1 MKFKVSAKDLVIFGV
16 FCVFLLY
23 FSAIAVLNVFSLIND
38 GIFYGLSP
46 FEAFTGKYII
56 GTLLV
61 FFAVIIAIF
70 FSVSSSIFERKSGFG
85 LELGN
90 KEEKGYSRWL
100 KEKEMKKAYKVV
112 RVGVKDETAPAG
124 GIVLINNGKDM
135 WVDDSE
141 YHTLVIGVTGS
152 GKTSAVVDPLTYSL
166 VKHGES
172 MVFTDPKGEIYKDHA
187 ELLRA
192 RGYKIIVLNFRD
204 PQLGNAWNPLTLPY
218 KLYKEGNID
227 KAIELVDDVA
237 SNIVKDKQAQ
247 DPFWQNSSADYFA
260 GCALGLLEDAKEEE
274 VNLNSISLMT
284 TVGEDKFGAG
294 STYIQEYFKMKGEQ
308 SSAYTFASNTI
319 NSPTETKGG
328 ILSTFRQKIRIF
340 SSREN
345 LSEMLSYSDFNM
357 RDIGREKTAVF
368 MIIHDEKT
376 TYHALAT
383 IFIKQCYETLITVA
397 QENGGKLPVRTN
409 FILDEFANMPALKDV
424 TTMVTAARS
433 RQIRFTFIIQNFA
446 QLNDVYGKDDAE
458 TIRSNCG
465 NLIYI
470 LTTELAALE
479 EISKLC
485 GEVKSKKDDKT
496 ESHPLVTISD
506 LQKMKMNE
514 VIILRNRQHPFKTQ
528 LVQAYTVDWGSSSFG
543 KAELY
548 SREKKEIQLFDVI
561 EFVKVRKRS
570 KMGIDEKNGN
580 PSGGGAPSFASLA
593 SGGFGGMGTPPKIP
607 TFEEFMAAR
616 NAQKQAQAAGKN
628 PMGNLPTTGN
638 ATPPMPNGIPTSP
651 QGQQTIAPK
660 KPLMPSFD
668 VDDLVK
674 RIDAKI
680 AELEAQEKA
689 EEEAKKNGG
698 SIPSTQ
704 TPSSPIPSSPLGI
717 PSIPT
722 NPVIPNNPVV
732 KENNP
737 GVEVSQ
743 PSPNI
748 TSVPSGIPTP
758 EDILNG
764 NLTNQT
770 PTASNEQ
777 ESAPVVKVDS
787 SATIQEVKA
796 EPVSNLGFNPFNE
809 ETEVHENKFVDK
821 DIIDNIEEKV
831 ETTPVVAPEIPE
843 SSAAQENKN
852 PGVVG
857 NFEELMKKNEPT
869 MPEAKPSIM
878 IENPIDTSSSVPVMP
893 ESPIIAPPQ
902 AIIQEKQVPTEAV
915 MATSEV
921 SQTVEPV
928 MTVEP
933 KQEVV
938 VPNVSVAPTNE
949 VVSSSPVVAP
959 EAVNPNGQPQQGEIQ
974 TPVVPPQAVV
984 VETPTT
990 PIDGSPIAPSMSAS
1004 PIQTIAPT
1012 QQAPVQPVQG
1022 GNAPANTPITQG
1034 QVSDDAFFDDFFEN
1048 D

>member
-1 MKFKVSAKDLVIFGV
+1 MKIKVSAKDLAIFGV
-16 FCVFLLY
+16 FCLFLLY

-38 GIFYGLSP
+38 GIFYGLMP
-46 FEAFTGKYII
+46 FEAFTGKYIA
-56 GTLLV
+56 GTLVVFISVLV
-61 FFAVIIAIF
+61 AIF
-70 FSVSSSIFERKSGFG
+70 FSVSSSIFERKSGIGFEIG
-85 LELGN
+85 S

-112 RVGVKDETAPAG
+112 KVGVKDETAPAG

-135 WVDDSE
+135 WVDDGE

-187 ELLRA
+187 ELLKA

-204 PQLGNAWNPLTLPY
+204 PQMGNAWNPLTLPY
-218 KLYKEGNID
+218 RLYKEGNVD

-237 SNIVKDKQAQ
+237 NNIVKDKQAQ
-247 DPFWQNSSADYFA
+247 DPFWQNSSSDYFA
-260 GCALGLLEDAKEEE
+260 GCTLGLLEDAKEEE
-274 VNLNSISLMT
+274 VNLNSIGYMT
-284 TVGEDKFGAG
+284 TIGEDKFGAG

-357 RDIGREKTAVF
+357 RDIGKEKTAVF

-383 IFIKQCYETLITVA
+383 IFIKQCYETLISVA

-433 RQIRFTFIIQNFA
+433 RLIRFTFIIQNFA

-528 LVQAYTVDWGSSSFG
+528 LVQAYTVDWGSSQFG

-548 SREKKEIQLFDVI
+548 SREKKEIKLFDVI

-570 KMGIDEKNGN
+570 KMGIDDKNGASAGL
-580 PSGGGAPSFASLA
+580 PGGGAPSFASLA
-593 SGGFGGMGTPPKIP
+593 GGGFGGMGTPPKIP

-616 NAQKQAQAAGKN
+616 NAQKAAAANNLNTPINSVN
-628 PMGNLPTTGN
+628 PGNVGN
-638 ATPPMPNGIPTSP
+638 PLISGNPNFPMPGSN
-651 QGQQTIAPK
+651 ALPK
-660 KPLMPSFD
+660 KPSMPSFD

-698 SIPSTQ
+698 ASVPSNAQPNASVVSSPSPSIPS
-704 TPSSPIPSSPLGI
+704 S
-717 PSIPT
+717 
-722 NPVIPNNPVV
+722 N
-732 KENNP
+732 
-737 GVEVSQ
+737 
-743 PSPNI
+743 
-748 TSVPSGIPTP
+748 
-758 EDILNG
+758 DILNG
-764 NLTNQT
+764 NLTNQIGT
-770 PTASNEQ
+770 TQVQEPIVNMVNPASIKE
-777 ESAPVVKVDS
+777 
-787 SATIQEVKA
+787 IKA
-796 EPVSNLGFNPFNE
+796 EPVRDIGFNPFNE
-809 ETEVHENKFVDK
+809 QSNVKENKFIDK
-821 DIIDNIEEKV
+821 DLINTSDELV
-831 ETTPVVAPEIPE
+831 ETTPIKAPEIPVQTDE
-843 SSAAQENKN
+843 KKDTGTVQ
-852 PGVVG
+852 
-857 NFEELMKKNEPT
+857 NFEDLIKKNEPV
-869 MPEAKPSIM
+869 MPETKPSIM
-878 IENPIDTSSSVPVMP
+878 VENPIDT
-893 ESPIIAPPQ
+893 
-902 AIIQEKQVPTEAV
+902 T
-915 MATSEV
+915 
-921 SQTVEPV
+921 
-928 MTVEP
+928 
-933 KQEVV
+933 
-938 VPNVSVAPTNE
+938 SVAPKLPEEPIIVGPSSQAAQPKVEEIKFETNIKNVIPE
-949 VVSSSPVVAP
+949 NNLVSPSADIATSPREEETKEQIQISAKPIEQVNTVEKVEPTVVQPQNTVVSSVQ
-959 EAVNPNGQPQQGEIQ
+959 QPQSTNNVQ
-974 TPVVPPQAVV
+974 
-984 VETPTT
+984 
-990 PIDGSPIAPSMSAS
+990 S
-1004 PIQTIAPT
+1004 
-1012 QQAPVQPVQG
+1012 VQP
-1022 GNAPANTPITQG
+1022 NK
-1034 QVSDDAFFDDFFEN
+1034 VSDDAFFDDFFE
-1048 D
+1048 DD

>member
-1 MKFKVSAKDLVIFGV
+1 MKIKVSAKDLAIFGV
-16 FCVFLLY
+16 FCLFLLY

-38 GIFYGLSP
+38 GIFYGLMP
-46 FEAFTGKYII
+46 FEAFTGKYIAA
-56 GTLLV
+56 TLIVFISVLV
-61 FFAVIIAIF
+61 AIF
-70 FSVSSSIFERKSGFG
+70 FSVSSSIFERKSGIGF
-85 LELGN
+85 EIGN

-135 WVDDSE
+135 WVDDGE

-187 ELLRA
+187 ELLKA

-204 PQLGNAWNPLTLPY
+204 PQMGNAWNPLTLPY
-218 KLYKEGNID
+218 KLYKEGNVD

-237 SNIVKDKQAQ
+237 NNIVKDKQAQ
-247 DPFWQNSSADYFA
+247 DPFWQNSSSDYFA

-284 TVGEDKFGAG
+284 TVGEEKFGAG

-357 RDIGREKTAVF
+357 RDIGKEKTAVF

-383 IFIKQCYETLITVA
+383 IFIKQCYETLISVA

-433 RQIRFTFIIQNFA
+433 RLIRFTFIIQNFA

-528 LVQAYTVDWGSSSFG
+528 LVQAYTVDWGSSQFG

-570 KMGIDEKNGN
+570 KMGIDDKNGN
-580 PSGGGAPSFASLA
+580 PSGVPGGGAPSFASLA
-593 SGGFGGMGTPPKIP
+593 GGGFGGMGTPPKIP

-616 NAQKQAQAAGKN
+616 NAQKAAAANNINN
-628 PMGNLPTTGN
+628 PTNLISPGNIGN
-638 ATPPMPNGIPTSP
+638 ASNTINSGNPNFPMPGSSP
-651 QGQQTIAPK
+651 LPK
-660 KPLMPSFD
+660 KPAMPSFD

-689 EEEAKKNGG
+689 EEEAKKNGAQE
-698 SIPSTQ
+698 IPNVPSPQQNVSAQAST
-704 TPSSPIPSSPLGI
+704 TS
-717 PSIPT
+717 SIPT
-722 NPVIPNNPVV
+722 AN
-732 KENNP
+732 
-737 GVEVSQ
+737 
-743 PSPNI
+743 
-748 TSVPSGIPTP
+748 
-758 EDILNG
+758 DILNG
-764 NLTNQT
+764 NLTNQVPNNQAT
-770 PTASNEQ
+770 E
-777 ESAPVVKVDS
+777 PVVNMVDS
-787 SATIQEVKA
+787 ASIKEVKA
-796 EPVSNLGFNPFNE
+796 EPVSNIGFNPFNDS
-809 ETEVHENKFVDK
+809 TSAKENKFIDK
-821 DIIDNIEEKV
+821 DLISTADELV
-831 ETTPVVAPEIPE
+831 ETTPVKAPEIPVQNE
-843 SSAAQENKN
+843 EKKDSGTVQ
-852 PGVVG
+852 
-857 NFEELMKKNEPT
+857 NFEDLMKKNEPV
-869 MPEAKPSIM
+869 MPEVKSSIM
-878 IENPIDTSSSVPVMP
+878 IENPIDTDSVVPVLP
-893 ESPIIAPPQ
+893 KEPIIAKPVEQESTSNKVEEIKVETDIKNVIPKDNVVTPSTDTVATPQ
-902 AIIQEKQVPTEAV
+902 VEKPIEGSPMIAKPIEP
-915 MATSEV
+915 AKP
-921 SQTVEPV
+921 VENP
-928 MTVEP
+928 E
-933 KQEVV
+933 QSVV
-938 VPNVSVAPTNE
+938 
-949 VVSSSPVVAP
+949 
-959 EAVNPNGQPQQGEIQ
+959 QPQSAV
-974 TPVVPPQAVV
+974 TPQVQQ
-984 VETPTT
+984 PTT
-990 PIDGSPIAPSMSAS
+990 PAS
-1004 PIQTIAPT
+1004 
-1012 QQAPVQPVQG
+1012 PVQP
-1022 GNAPANTPITQG
+1022 NK
-1034 QVSDDAFFDDFFEN
+1034 VSDDAFFDDFFE
-1048 D
+1048 DD

>member
-1 MKFKVSAKDLVIFGV
+1 MKLKVSGKDLVIFSI
-16 FCVFLLY
+16 FCIFLLY
-23 FSAIAVLNVFSLIND
+23 FSAIAVLNVFTLLND
-38 GIFYGLSP
+38 GEFYGLAP
-46 FEAFTGKYII
+46 FEAFTSKYIFA
-56 GTLLV
+56 TLLV
-61 FFAVIIAIF
+61 FFAVLVAIF
-70 FSVSSSIFERKSGFG
+70 FSVSSSIFERKGGLGFEIG
-85 LELGN
+85 E
-90 KEEKGYSRWL
+90 KEDKGYSRWL
-100 KEKEMKKAYKVV
+100 KEKEMKKAYKVF
-112 RVGVKDETAPAG
+112 RVGVKDETASAG
-124 GIVLINNGKDM
+124 GIVLINDGKNM
-135 WVDDSE
+135 WVDDGE

-187 ELLRA
+187 ELLKA
-192 RGYKIIVLNFRD
+192 RGYKIVVLNFRD
-204 PQLGNAWNPLTLPY
+204 PQMGNAWNPLTLPY
-218 KLYKEGNID
+218 KLYKEGNVD

-237 SNIVKDKQAQ
+237 NNIVKDKQAQ

-274 VNLNSISLMT
+274 VNLNSIGYMT
-284 TVGEDKFGAG
+284 TVGEEKFGAG
-294 STYIQEYFKMKGEQ
+294 STYIKEYFTMKGEQ

-383 IFIKQCYETLITVA
+383 IFIKQCYETLISVA

-433 RQIRFTFIIQNFA
+433 RLIRFTFIIQNFA

-514 VIILRNRQHPFKTQ
+514 VIILRNRQHPFKTR
-528 LVQAYTVDWGSSSFG
+528 LVQAYTVDWGTSQFG

-548 SREKKEIQLFDVI
+548 SREKKEIQLFDVK

-570 KMGIDEKNGN
+570 KMGIDGKPGTS
-580 PSGGGAPSFASLA
+580 PMGGGAPDFQSLV
-593 SGGFGGMGTPPKIP
+593 SGGFGNMGGGMQTPPRIP

-616 NAQKQAQAAGKN
+616 NANKQMQPTEMTQKPQK
-628 PMGNLPTTGN
+628 
-638 ATPPMPNGIPTSP
+638 SP
-651 QGQQTIAPK
+651 
-660 KPLMPSFD
+660 MPSFD

-698 SIPSTQ
+698 TIKTEKPDIPS
-704 TPSSPIPSSPLGI
+704 PNSSLPNMSSPIFRPDAPMNQSSSMPKINSMADISVAPKMDI
-717 PSIPT
+717 P
-722 NPVIPNNPVV
+722 
-732 KENNP
+732 KESN
-737 GVEVSQ
+737 
-743 PSPNI
+743 
-748 TSVPSGIPTP
+748 
-758 EDILNG
+758 LNV
-764 NLTNQT
+764 NMV
-770 PTASNEQ
+770 
-777 ESAPVVKVDS
+777 ESAS
-787 SATIQEVKA
+787 IQEVKA
-796 EPVSNLGFNPFNE
+796 EPMGNDLAFNPFNNE
-809 ETEVHENKFVDK
+809 AKTMESKFIDK
-821 DIIDNIEEKV
+821 DIIDSLEEPIATSPISAPKIEE
-831 ETTPVVAPEIPE
+831 APKEIEIPKMDKIE
-843 SSAAQENKN
+843 TFEDIINRPN
-852 PGVVG
+852 PV
-857 NFEELMKKNEPT
+857 
-869 MPEAKPSIM
+869 MPDAKPSIM
-878 IENPIDTSSSVPVMP
+878 INNPIDIDTAIPKMP
-893 ESPIIAPPQ
+893 SEPIISSPRKPSLDDTQ
-902 AIIQEKQVPTEAV
+902 LLEPIDFTSEPKIEELEPKIKESQPREKQVPQ
-915 MATSEV
+915 SEETKV
-921 SQTVEPV
+921 QDNT
-928 MTVEP
+928 
-933 KQEVV
+933 QEEVK
-938 VPNVSVAPTNE
+938 NE
-949 VVSSSPVVAP
+949 
-959 EAVNPNGQPQQGEIQ
+959 G
-974 TPVVPPQAVV
+974 T
-984 VETPTT
+984 
-990 PIDGSPIAPSMSAS
+990 SPIS
-1004 PIQTIAPT
+1004 
-1012 QQAPVQPVQG
+1012 
-1022 GNAPANTPITQG
+1022 N
-1034 QVSDDAFFDDFFEN
+1034 DAFFDDFF
-1048 D
+1048 DDD

>member
-1 MKFKVSAKDLVIFGV
+1 MKLKVSAKDLAIFGV
-16 FCVFLLY
+16 FCIFLLY

-46 FEAFTGKYII
+46 FEAFTGKYIF

-61 FFAVIIAIF
+61 FFAVLIAIF

-85 LELGN
+85 LEFGN

-112 RVGVKDETAPAG
+112 KVGVKDETAPAG

-141 YHTLVIGVTGS
+141 FHTLVIGVTGS

-187 ELLRA
+187 ELLKA

-204 PQLGNAWNPLTLPY
+204 PQMGNAWNPLTLPY
-218 KLYKEGNID
+218 RLYKEGNVD

-247 DPFWQNSSADYFA
+247 DPFWQNSSSDYFA

-528 LVQAYTVDWGSSSFG
+528 LVQAFKVDWGSSSFG

-570 KMGIDEKNGN
+570 KMGIDEKNGSN
-580 PSGGGAPSFASLA
+580 AGGGAPSFASIA

-616 NAQKQAQAAGKN
+616 NAQKAAAAN
-628 PMGNLPTTGN
+628 ANQTG
-638 ATPPMPNGIPTSP
+638 ASQTGIPSGLPNGMGGQTP
-651 QGQQTIAPK
+651 QAIAPK
-660 KPLMPSFD
+660 KPQMPSFD

-698 SIPSTQ
+698 VKPVDSQPMNQVPPVPSSNTPINSPISAPQ
-704 TPSSPIPSSPLGI
+704 TPLYQEPS
-717 PSIPT
+717 
-722 NPVIPNNPVV
+722 NN
-732 KENNP
+732 EN
-737 GVEVSQ
+737 VSTPQ
-743 PSPNI
+743 VSN
-748 TSVPSGIPTP
+748 IPTP
-758 EDILNG
+758 QDILNG
-764 NLTNQT
+764 NLTKQIPPIENSE
-770 PTASNEQ
+770 PI
-777 ESAPVVKVDS
+777 VKVDS

-809 ETEVHENKFVDK
+809 ESAIHENKFIDK
-821 DIIDNIEEKV
+821 DLIDNIEEKV
-831 ETTPVVAPEIPE
+831 ETTPVKAPEIKKPDIPE
-843 SSAAQENKN
+843 SQTNNGPVS
-852 PGVVG
+852 
-857 NFEELMKKNEPT
+857 NFSDLMKKNEQII
-869 MPEAKPSIM
+869 PEQPSIM
-878 IENPIDTSSSVPVMP
+878 IENPIDENTNTPVLP
-893 ESPIIAPPQ
+893 VEPIINPPLQ
-902 AIIQEKQVPTEAV
+902 GIVDPLKTKTI
-915 MATSEV
+915 EV
-921 SQTVEPV
+921 NNP
-928 MTVEP
+928 
-933 KQEVV
+933 
-938 VPNVSVAPTNE
+938 
-949 VVSSSPVVAP
+949 SSPVEQVP
-959 EAVNPNGQPQQGEIQ
+959 ESNMVGVEPAKEQVQNPIPNQVQEITPNINQSTEVSKKREVKIDTQPETSNEKTNAVESVPMIGQEVTNNQGIQ
-974 TPVVPPQAVV
+974 SVPSETPV
-984 VETPTT
+984 
-990 PIDGSPIAPSMSAS
+990 AS
-1004 PIQTIAPT
+1004 PQTGT
-1012 QQAPVQPVQG
+1012 Q
-1022 GNAPANTPITQG
+1022 N